1 MDNVTEELR
10 RCRKIKEVIAF
21 GIKLTIQFA
30 QSSFQSGIHQGIGKI
45 ATMVRE
51 PLLEELQDLR
61 TLVAR
66 LQERGDLIAE
76 LLEAKFIKCDSH
88 DGKILWQQPFLR
100 QVEKSGNQLAF
111 SQIARSAKQHQ
122 HTAPSGLIDWAL
134 QFALDCNRCHPVP
147 LRGENLPILLAG
159 ELVALFAM
167 APTQSE
173 LYAQSSIYWLD
184 SVLLQL
190 SCVLQQRFLCK
201 PLRRA

>member
-1 MDNVTEELR
+1 MDNVTEEFG
-10 RCRKIKEVIAF
+10 RCREIKEVIAF

-111 SQIARSAKQHQ
+111 SQIARRAKQDQ
-122 HTAPSGLIDWAL
+122 HAAPSGLIDWAL
-134 QFALDCNRCHPVP
+134 QFALDRNRCHPVP
-147 LRGENLPILLAG
+147 LRGENLPILL
-159 ELVALFAM
+159 V
-167 APTQSE
+167 P
-173 LYAQSSIYWLD
+173 
-184 SVLLQL
+184 
-190 SCVLQQRFLCK
+190 CK
-201 PLRRA
+201 GRHLPKTPQNFNAR